1 MPEIEDVR
9 RYNSNTSLKK
19 EQHSTENSRHEDKD
33 HSIMSNRDRDR
44 ERDRRKYHE

>member
-1 MPEIEDVR
+1 MPEIEDVK

-19 EQHSTENSRHEDKD
+19 EQQSLENSRHEEKSID

-44 ERDRRKYHE
+44 ERDRRK